1 MLSAMPKRSAVG
13 RATAPIEGRILVG
26 AQRAVDAWFQADNR
40 GPFSGAMTRAIERQW
55 PGVGTDDP
63 RRLAFMRVAEAI
75 RVGRGHAFADPAP
88 LVRIIQKTLSL
99 T

>member
-1 MLSAMPKRSAVG
+1 M
-13 RATAPIEGRILVG
+13 APIEGRILVG
-26 AQRAVDAWFQADNR
+26 AQQVVDTWFQADNR
-40 GPFSGAMTRAIERQW
+40 GPFTRAVTRAIERQW
-55 PGVGTDDP
+55 PGIGADDP

-88 LVRIIQKTLSL
+88 LVRIVQKTLYR

>member
-1 MLSAMPKRSAVG
+1 MLTAMPRRNAAR

-26 AQRAVDAWFQADNR
+26 AQQVVDTWFQADNR
-40 GPFSGAMTRAIERQW
+40 GPFSRAVTRAIERQW
-55 PGVGTDDP
+55 PDLGTDDP
-63 RRLAFMRVAEAI
+63 YRLAFMRVAEAI

-88 LVRIIQKTLSL
+88 LIRIIQKTFSP